1 MWVKTCINISRKDYT
16 LDTPFLDSTQLMV
29 QVLVS
34 TQFYKKS
41 RIAFI
46 FSQYEFLIE
55 FEFIMLWSSYLI
67 SKKCLKKSGRYFG
80 IFSWM
85 NSFHG
90 LFHLIIWQFLIKH
103 EKERWYAVNWFFFW
117 YSYNAIVQWFFYT
130 FETKITCNLI
140 KDNTLKFFEFEY
152 LIENR
157 YNYYV
162 NLSV

>member
-29 QVLVS
+29 QVLFS

-67 SKKCLKKSGRYFG
+67 SKKCLKRAAY
-80 IFSWM
+80 IFVF
-85 NSFHG
+85 FH
-90 LFHLIIWQFLIKH
+90 
-103 EKERWYAVNWFFFW
+103 E
-117 YSYNAIVQWFFYT
+117 
-130 FETKITCNLI
+130 
-140 KDNTLKFFEFEY
+140 
-152 LIENR
+152 
-157 YNYYV
+157 
-162 NLSV
+162 

>member
-1 MWVKTCINISRKDYT
+1 MWVKTCINISWKDYT

-67 SKKCLKKSGRYFG
+67 SKKCLKKSSRYFG

-90 LFHLIIWQFLIKH
+90 LFHLIIWQFLIK
-103 EKERWYAVNWFFFW
+103 KKDDMQYIDFFW
-117 YSYNAIVQWFFYT
+117 YSYFCECSALVSNW
-130 FETKITCNLI
+130 E
-140 KDNTLKFFEFEY
+140 
-152 LIENR
+152 
-157 YNYYV
+157 
-162 NLSV
+162 